1 MTKQLL
7 KELEAQVE
15 ALKKI
20 LKDKDGE
27 IMEVKDQLRQE
38 KEDAIKEYR
47 DSDDLLREL
56 GSSFANGFD
65 DCIWKV
71 KAFFPDLDL
80 SRISIDTEGQTPA
93 RPADLEGT
101 DKLYAEDVTIDLQG
115 DGEAIFGDQE
125 KSIEDGTRQPEDVQ
139 IMEEKNEETPTIQ
152 Q

>member
-7 KELEAQVE
+7 SESEAQVE

-71 KAFFPDLDL
+71 KAFFPDLEIG
-80 SRISIDTEGQTPA
+80 RA
-93 RPADLEGT
+93 H
-101 DKLYAEDVTIDLQG
+101 V
-115 DGEAIFGDQE
+115 
-125 KSIEDGTRQPEDVQ
+125 
-139 IMEEKNEETPTIQ
+139 
-152 Q
+152 